1 VTELVRGAGGRRRA
15 AAVLAAGGAVA
26 LPGDGGYLAAGRAG
40 GGADATARGA
50 SPDRD
55 GPPEGDV
62 VILIGRRDQVRELD
76 LTWNPPARLLTDR
89 MWPGPLVVMV
99 DDADGEPVSVGMPRH
114 RAVRALCRTVGP
126 LLVWPLV
133 GEAGPVHDA
142 AGASELGAGA
152 GFRLALVLDGGRC
165 VGPPPTL
172 VDGRV
177 DPPVVRRVGALPETF
192 VQGAL
197 LMAGRRRRWPAR
209 S

>member
-1 VTELVRGAGGRRRA
+1 MTELVRGAGGRRRA
-15 AAVLAAGGAVA
+15 VAVLAAGGAVA
-26 LPGDGGYLAAGRAG
+26 LPDDAGYQVAGRAG
-40 GGADATARGA
+40 RGSDATG
-50 SPDRD
+50 PGTWPGRD

-62 VILIGRRDQVRELD
+62 VILIGHRDQVRELD
-76 LTWNPPARLLTDR
+76 LTWNPPTQLLTDR

-99 DDADGEPVSVGMPRH
+99 DGADGEPISVGMPRR
-114 RAVRALCRTVGP
+114 RAVRALCRAVGP

-142 AGASELGAGA
+142 AGAAEQGAGP
-152 GFRLALVLDGGRC
+152 GIPLALVLDGGQC
-165 VGPPPTL
+165 AGLPPTL

-177 DPPVVRRVGALPETF
+177 NPPVVRRVGALPETF